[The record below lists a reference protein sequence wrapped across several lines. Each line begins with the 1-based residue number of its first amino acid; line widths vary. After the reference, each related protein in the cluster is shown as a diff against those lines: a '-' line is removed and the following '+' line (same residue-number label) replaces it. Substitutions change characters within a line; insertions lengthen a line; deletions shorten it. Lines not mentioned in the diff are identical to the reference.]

1 MREDGMI
8 ARMKHDERETD
19 GIDSFRGEYEF
30 LSNFYPAKL
39 VFDGIAFLNSEAAY
53 QAQKCAFAG
62 DRAQFSRLSA
72 DEAKRLG
79 RKVSLRQDWDRVKP
93 DLMARVV
100 RAKFSQ
106 HPRLAK
112 KLLETGDRTLIE
124 GNRWHD
130 VYWGMDLKT
139 REGENHLGRIL
150 MALRREF
157 SETGLPDES
166 DKRPVQS
173 FGPVQGIAVTDEDIT
188 ELEQDCIVNATD
200 NRLTMDSGLNRAIH
214 REAGPSLLD
223 ACRAIG
229 RCETG
234 RAVLTEGYALSAKY
248 VIHTVGPVYQRDD
261 PALLERCYRNCM
273 ELAKQT
279 GIHSI
284 AFPPISTGKSC
295 FPKDRAM
302 DTAVRTLLAWV
313 EENPDYPMDILLCCM
328 DDRIYRCA
336 REHLQRYGEKSRE
349 G

>member
-1 MREDGMI
+1 MSCYE
-8 ARMKHDERETD
+8 KKTD
-19 GIDSFRGEYEF
+19 SIDSIDFFRGEYEY

-39 VFDGIAFLNSEAAY
+39 FFDGTAYLNAEAAY
-53 QAQKCAFAG
+53 QAQKCAAAE

-79 RKVSLRQDWDRVKP
+79 RQVSPRPDWDQVKL
-93 DLMARVV
+93 DLMACVV

-112 KLLETGDRTLIE
+112 KLLETGGRPLIE
-124 GNRWHD
+124 GNHWHD

-150 MALRREF
+150 MALRQDFCENGL
-157 SETGLPDES
+157 SDETER
-166 DKRPVQS
+166 RPAQN
-173 FGPVQGIAVTDEDIT
+173 FGPIQGVTVTDEDIT
-188 ELEQDCIVNATD
+188 ELELDCIVNAAD
-200 NRLTMDSGLNRAIH
+200 NQLTADSGLSRAIH
-214 REAGPSLLD
+214 REAGPALLK
-223 ACRAIG
+223 ACRDIG

-234 RAVLTEGYALSAKY
+234 QAVLTEGYELSAKY

-261 PALLERCYRNCM
+261 QAFLERCYISCM

-284 AFPPISTGKSC
+284 AFPPISTGKRC

-302 DTAVRTLLAWV
+302 DIAVRTLLAWV
-313 EENPDYPMDILLCCM
+313 EENPDYPVDIFLCCV
-328 DDRIYRCA
+328 DCRIYQHA
-336 REHLQRYGEKSRE
+336 QGYLQAYGN
-349 G
+349 